1 MPTNQS
7 HYRQWTI
14 GSTFYPM
21 LVLAEAFGSS
31 GKAQVVDLYM
41 NSNYQYTPGY
51 VIYEDGNP
59 DRVVLINYLT
69 DSTGASNYTAYI
81 SIGGNSTGMTAAT
94 PSSVQVK
101 YLLASSAAD
110 KFGIT
115 WAGQVRLTCDVIQ
128 NFVSSYIS
136 FLRLSVEHMN
146 RMDVLLEKRLSILIN
161 VIPRITSVLS
171 QCPHQQLHSYS

>member
-115 WAGQVRLTCDVIQ
+115 WAGQVRLTLDVIE
-128 NFVSSYIS
+128 NVRKLIDSY
-136 FLRLSVEHMN
+136 
-146 RMDVLLEKRLSILIN
+146 
-161 VIPRITSVLS
+161 
-171 QCPHQQLHSYS
+171 